1 MPKAN
6 MSKYFAYLYEKV
18 TRLCIIT
25 VSFNLYWTASCAW
38 LENAR
43 FKVLDWRKSIK
54 MWTINMLYTD
64 VITLL
69 RRVAFF
75 SITFRFCGCFRF
87 VKRQNDHRRRVTI
100 VSQSQFEE
108 KLTNS
113 GRKQRVTDK
122 NTLLYKLYYIRTCLI
137 S

>member
-6 MSKYFAYLYEKV
+6 VSKYFAYLYEKV

-38 LENAR
+38 LENAW
-43 FKVLDWRKSIK
+43 FKVLDWRKCIK
-54 MWTINMLYTD
+54 MWTTNMLYTD
-64 VITLL
+64 YTFKTCWI
-69 RRVAFF
+69 F

-87 VKRQNDHRRRVTI
+87 VKRQSDHRKRVTI